1 MRFSAL
7 VVIVAAIAAGGIA
20 PATAGATSASALLAG
35 INGHG
40 SFADRLDCAEGGAG
54 DTWRYAWEDQL
65 ASDVSGVLSGRWNGT
80 FEVHRATAGA
90 FVPAGDG
97 HLALT
102 IAGPGGRSG
111 TAFLDTAG
119 SGSCADA
126 TLALVTEPGAE
137 RVSGALPV
145 VATGGVGALRGLTG
159 SGTVDV
165 ALDLT
170 PGADNAATIALAG
183 ELDVPD
189 PAITVASG
197 SARWANL
204 TAFLQHRLA
213 VSVDLANGAGAGDAF
228 QATVTGVSGGSADGL
243 PTASATLPAGA
254 SATHGFV
261 LRNASPGHT
270 YTLGVTV
277 AAKDGL
283 LAAQQPVAGTVKV
296 KAPLLP

>member
-1 MRFSAL
+1 M
-7 VVIVAAIAAGGIA
+7 
-20 PATAGATSASALLAG
+20 
-35 INGHG
+35 
-40 SFADRLDCAEGGAG
+40 
-54 DTWRYAWEDQL
+54 
-65 ASDVSGVLSGRWNGT
+65 
-80 FEVHRATAGA
+80 
-90 FVPAGDG
+90 PAGDG

-126 TLALVTEPGAE
+126 RSRWSTEPGAE

-213 VSVDLANGAGAGDAF
+213 VSVDARQRRRRRATRF
-228 QATVTGVSGGSADGL
+228 EATVTGVSGGSADGL

-283 LAAQQPVAGTVKV
+283 LAAQQPVAGTVTV